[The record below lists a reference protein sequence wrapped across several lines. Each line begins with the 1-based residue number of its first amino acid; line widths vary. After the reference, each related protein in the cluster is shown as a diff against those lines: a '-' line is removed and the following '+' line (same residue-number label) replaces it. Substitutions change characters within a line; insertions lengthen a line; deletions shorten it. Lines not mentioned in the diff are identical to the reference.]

1 MRVLGWNI
9 HWRGRRCEPV
19 TSLPGALTKVRSLR
33 ERCQWP
39 PLSRESAIHQRES
52 RVITARNRVNYSGL
66 PEDLPIHVPRK
77 SKLLWLC
84 NVNPLYA
91 LAVLGVVAAVAGFLL
106 LVLSRDPARSEIYTL
121 PEAPVFLSEE
131 LALAKA
137 QQTIPSSVK
146 PVTNLQ
152 WTTAPDG
159 RRDVYLWRS
168 SPYAGTL
175 TFTSEKGLN
184 QRWWVNLL
192 LESNRLSCTT
202 QRVK

>member
-9 HWRGRRCEPV
+9 HWGRRRCEPA
-19 TSLPGALTKVRSLR
+19 TSFPRALTKVRSLR

-39 PLSRESAIHQRES
+39 PLSRESAIQQRES
-52 RVITARNRVNYSGL
+52 RVMTARTGVHYSGL
-66 PEDLPIHVPRK
+66 PADLPIHVPRK
-77 SKLLWLC
+77 PKLLWLC
-84 NVNPLYA
+84 NVHPLYVLAA
-91 LAVLGVVAAVAGFLL
+91 LCVVAALAAFFL
-106 LVLSRDPARSEIYTL
+106 LVLSRDPARAEIYTL

-137 QQTIPSSVK
+137 QETIRSNVK
-146 PVTNLQ
+146 PVTNQL

-175 TFTSEKGLN
+175 TFVSNKGLN
-184 QRWWVNLL
+184 QHLWVNLL
-192 LESNRLSCTT
+192 LESNRLSCAV
-202 QRVK
+202 QRLR